1 MDLKLHGH
9 AVLVTGS
16 SRGIGRDIALGFAKE
31 GALVAIC
38 GRDQTQLHAT
48 RAEVEALGAQ
58 CHAMIADL
66 GNAEDCR
73 RVVEETAS
81 HFGRL
86 DTLINNASTSV
97 DKTPKSLEDA
107 TDAQLL
113 ERVVG
118 KAMVAVRCSRAALA
132 HMREVAGGRIVMIG
146 GVSSRT
152 VIRGEEAMSPGS
164 TLPQGLGNASL
175 ANFTKFL
182 SEEVAKDNIAVNIV
196 HPYFTRTGRFPA
208 RLAQYARDRGLT
220 EAEAE
225 ARLVSHMPIGRLIDP
240 SDITPIV
247 LMLGSPMVGAITGQS
262 IAVDG
267 GATRGV
273 VY

>member
-1 MDLKLHGH
+1 MDLKLGGH

-16 SRGIGRDIALGFAKE
+16 TRGIGRDIALGFARE

-38 GRDQTQLHAT
+38 GRDQKQLQAT
-48 RAEVEALGAQ
+48 KAEVVAIGAQ

-66 GNAEDCR
+66 SKADDCA
-73 RVVEETAS
+73 RVVNETAS

-86 DTLINNASTSV
+86 DTLVNNASTSV
-97 DKTPKSLEDA
+97 DKTPNSLEDA
-107 TDAQLL
+107 TDDQLL
-113 ERVVG
+113 ARVVG
-118 KAMVAVRCSRAALA
+118 KAMVAVRCSRAALV
-132 HMREVAGGRIVMIG
+132 HMRRVAGGRIVMIG

-152 VIRGEEAMSPGS
+152 IIRGDEAMSPGS

-196 HPYFTRTGRFPA
+196 HPHFTRTGRFPA
-208 RLAQYARDRGLT
+208 RLSQYAQDRGIS
-220 EAEAE
+220 EAQAE
-225 ARLVSHMPIGRLIDP
+225 VQLISHMPIGRLIDP

-247 LMLGSPMVGAITGQS
+247 LMLGSPLVGAITGQS